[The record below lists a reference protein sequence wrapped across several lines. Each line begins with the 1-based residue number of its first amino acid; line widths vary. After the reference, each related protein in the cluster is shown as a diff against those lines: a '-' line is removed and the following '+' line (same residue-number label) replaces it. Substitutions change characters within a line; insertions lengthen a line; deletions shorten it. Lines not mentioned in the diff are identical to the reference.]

1 MYVSEEFHAPTS
13 LEDVETFT
21 EEEHKLTFTQWIFSY
36 FR

>member
-21 EEEHKLTFTQWIFSY
+21 EEELKLTFT
-36 FR
+36 